1 MKIVFCIPGREFSRQ
16 FLLSWTQLLMECS
29 KKGHEVMVSQHY
41 SSVVHFARAQCL
53 GGNVLAGEDQK
64 PFQGQVEYDYIM
76 WIDSDIVF
84 SPDDFLKLLDSPH
97 GVTCGSYSVDL
108 QRLAVVK
115 EWDEEYFKKNGSF
128 EFITPDM
135 VKGAKDLTGERYVE
149 VAYAGMGWMLIKNG
163 VLEDLKY
170 PWFRSD
176 MQTMTTDDGKTII
189 DVASED
195 VSFCRALKAANH
207 PVMLDTDIRV
217 GHLKLLVI

>member
-1 MKIVFCIPGREFSRQ
+1 
-16 FLLSWTQLLMECS
+16 
-29 KKGHEVMVSQHY
+29 MVSQHY

-115 EWDEEYFKKNGSF
+115 EWVEEYFKKNGSF

-149 VAYAGMGWMLIKNG
+149 VSYAGMGWMLIKNG